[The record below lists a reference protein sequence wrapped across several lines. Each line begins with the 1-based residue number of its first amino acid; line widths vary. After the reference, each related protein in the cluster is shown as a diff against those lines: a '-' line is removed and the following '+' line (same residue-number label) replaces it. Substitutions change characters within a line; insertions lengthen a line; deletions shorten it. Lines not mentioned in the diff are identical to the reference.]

1 MNKNIKVLNNGVT
14 KGNMDNLS
22 IFGTEDSPRV
32 YFDAENGAME
42 ITGRSLPENVNV
54 FYHPIIEWALQ
65 YIKNPQ
71 PKTKI
76 EFKLEYLNSASSK
89 KILELLVILKQLQ
102 SMGHDL
108 EINWFHKYE
117 DEDMHEEGKDF
128 ETMTKLDFNFY
139 EM

>member
-1 MNKNIKVLNNGVT
+1 
-14 KGNMDNLS
+14 MDNLS

-32 YFDAENGAME
+32 YFDAENGTME

-117 DEDMHEEGKDF
+117 DEDMHEEGSDF